1 MGLFLRISCTR
12 RCASEV
18 GKSAWVILL
27 HSYLKWSLATK
38 FTHSD
43 VNLPWPRRLTV
54 QFCIWQS
61 SFIFSQ
67 SNFIFHS
74 PVLFFHSPTLFQFAV
89 LFNFQYLGTSSL
101 CWDATAMRMLMCY
114 AIWLLAGILTLQF
127 CPNWFKKS
135 RDAFANIYAM

>member
-1 MGLFLRISCTR
+1 MLTYHGLGGL
-12 RCASEV
+12 
-18 GKSAWVILL
+18 
-27 HSYLKWSLATK
+27 
-38 FTHSD
+38 
-43 VNLPWPRRLTV
+43 
-54 QFCIWQS
+54 QS
-61 SFIFSQ
+61 SFVFDSPVLFFHSPILF
-67 SNFIFHS
+67 FHS